1 MASEGNPLFF
11 GRGGP
16 FHLLFPPLSLCSRH
30 SRRLAVCRTI
40 HTRYPRCPSWL
51 VMLALD
57 RPGSCRRSPASS
69 VPQRQTKGGTDR
81 PSSLSFASPVPRPSV
96 AAKPTLINQSLS
108 LRCPSLIALLCAI
121 AGHCSRQAISPEKKI
136 ELGKVAFA
144 TYSYLT
150 LGT

>member
-57 RPGSCRRSPASS
+57 RPGSCRRSLQLLPYHTAD
-69 VPQRQTKGGTDR
+69 KGRDR
-81 PSSLSFASPVPRPSV
+81 PSIQSFFCFFSPPSV
-96 AAKPTLINQSLS
+96 GRGKAHIDQPIPLVALPLID
-108 LRCPSLIALLCAI
+108 CIALRHRGSL
-121 AGHCSRQAISPEKKI
+121 QSPSYFTREKN
-136 ELGKVAFA
+136 
-144 TYSYLT
+144 
-150 LGT
+150 